1 MRMGVICF
9 ALVGLSTF
17 ANMQPAHAQVQE
29 RTIRWGH
36 LNNTDHP
43 ISFGVQKFAEVLAAK
58 SGGKLKIREFAAS
71 QLGNEMQ
78 QQSAVRGGT
87 QEVFSASTT
96 SLAGVIKELGLFD
109 FPFIVSTFDQAE
121 ALANGAF
128 GQTMIDA
135 LPDKD
140 LIGLGYWGLGFRN
153 ATNSSHPIAR
163 LEDFAGLK
171 LRVIPNP
178 VYLETFKALKANP
191 VPMAFG
197 ELYTALENKTVDGQ
211 ENPYS
216 VILSNKFY
224 EVQKFV
230 SATNH
235 TFTQNIIIVSKKF
248 WDRLSPEEQKMFRD
262 TFAETKAY
270 QREQTKL
277 AADKALAEL
286 TAKGMQFNEI
296 APAEYARMQDA
307 TKPVIEKFS
316 AEYDPAKVKLFND
329 EARPTDA
336 PGSGHGTMDRS
347 LLPRPEGHGC
357 ALPCR
362 HGRSGFHQCRIAV
375 RVQLRHRDLGGTLP
389 LAAGL
394 AHLPRCDRRLATARS
409 SRGRYAG
416 ARAATARQ
424 TALLRHQLC
433 PDALCGQFVDHR
445 QLEAGCS
452 DLP

>member
-153 ATNSSHPIAR
+153 ATNSSHPIVR

-248 WDRLSPEEQKMFRD
+248 WDRLSPEEQKMFLD

-270 QREQTKL
+270 QREQTRL

-329 EARPTDA
+329 ELARV
-336 PGSGHGTMDRS
+336 RS
-347 LLPRPEGHGC
+347 K
-357 ALPCR
+357 
-362 HGRSGFHQCRIAV
+362 
-375 RVQLRHRDLGGTLP
+375 TN
-389 LAAGL
+389 
-394 AHLPRCDRRLATARS
+394 
-409 SRGRYAG
+409 
-416 ARAATARQ
+416 
-424 TALLRHQLC
+424 
-433 PDALCGQFVDHR
+433 
-445 QLEAGCS
+445 
-452 DLP
+452 